1 MKKALLLSVIT
12 LFAALGAKA
21 QTLPYV
27 SIYDINYVPPASLAN
42 CIDTNQ
48 YFGDT
53 VRTRGIVVVDGN
65 LSEVASGS
73 VQGGNRPFIFLVDT
87 ADGGSPGPFK
97 GIELMGVYVGAN
109 NQLLV
114 PPNFTQAIA
123 GDVVE
128 VKAFIS
134 AFNGGLQLNL
144 LDANSFT
151 IVGSKPAPVADTV
164 LLGDLNDPNRV
175 NLLPTGE
182 QWQGSFVTFQNVTV
196 TSVIPFSGNRISF
209 DIVDGSGNRMNVSD
223 RFLAQKLPSW
233 TTVNPNSP
241 QTNGSFVA
249 PVPGTFYTS
258 LSGVIR
264 QDQNGCTGG
273 TGRGYEIHPFKA
285 SHYNVGFAPP
295 YISNVDRDPPVPTAN
310 QSVDI
315 TCDITD
321 FDGSVDSV
329 ALCWSDNGALLPN
342 QFPKFAMT
350 LKSGS
355 TSEYEYTIP
364 NRPDGTLV
372 RYFIY
377 AEDND
382 GNVSYYPSTPI
393 GQTQPNVAFYTV
405 RNGGLQIYDIQ
416 YTLNSDG
423 SSPLAGQT
431 VTVKGYVTASSKQ
444 YDLGYLYLQDLGGA
458 EWSGIWCVGVGL
470 SDFFREEEV
479 QVTGTVEEYFGMT
492 RLNVSQATKTGNRA
506 VIAPTV
512 VNPNDSAG
520 YANFGWE
527 KWESVYVRYEDP
539 AQQKL
544 WISKPNLGFGDYAV
558 SNSPTAS
565 TSNSARILAGRQA
578 STAFSS
584 LYVSPIVDTTNFN
597 YTVLDG
603 FMNVPPVVVTNAMSM
618 DAVEGI
624 MFYGFSNFRLLPRN
638 NDDFIGFSEPLDST
652 NLPVSSISV
661 AEFETLEGVRV
672 YPNPAQDWV
681 KIALPTADD
690 FTVTAFDIQGKQVL
704 REAGNGEMLLNLS
717 SLKNGLYI
725 IHLEDNQGRTHYT
738 KLVKNN

>member
-1 MKKALLLSVIT
+1 MKKALLISCFA
-12 LFAALGAKA
+12 LFATYSAVA

-27 SIYDINYVPPASLAN
+27 SIYNINFVSPANLAN

-48 YFGDT
+48 YYGDT
-53 VRTRGIVVVDGN
+53 IRTRGIVVTDGN

-87 ADGGSPGPFK
+87 ADGGSLGPWK

-114 PPNFTQAIA
+114 PPSFTQAIA

-151 IVGSKPAPVADTV
+151 IVGSANAPVSDTV
-164 LLGDLNDPNRV
+164 SLGDLNDPNRV
-175 NLLPTGE
+175 NKLPTGE
-182 QWQGSFVTFQNVTV
+182 QWQGSFVTFENVTV

-209 DIVDGSGNRMNVSD
+209 DIVDGQGNRMNVSD

-241 QTNGSFVA
+241 QNNGTFVT
-249 PVPGTFYTS
+249 PVPGTFYNS

-264 QDQNGCTGG
+264 HDQNGCTGG
-273 TGRGYEIHPFKA
+273 TGRGYEINPFSA

-321 FDGSVDSV
+321 FDGTVDSV
-329 ALCWSDNGALLPN
+329 ALLWTDNAALQPL
-342 QFPKFAMT
+342 QFPKYTMT
-350 LKSGS
+350 LKGGS
-355 TSEYEYTIP
+355 TSEFEYTIP
-364 NRPDGTLV
+364 NRPDGSFI
-372 RYFIY
+372 RYYIY
-377 AEDND
+377 AKDDE
-382 GNVSYYPSTPI
+382 GNESWYPAKPVN
-393 GQTQPNVAFYTV
+393 QTQPNVQFYTV
-405 RNGGLQIYDIQ
+405 RNNGLKIYDIQ

-423 SSPLAGQT
+423 ASPLAGQT
-431 VTVKGYVTASSKQ
+431 VTVKGYATASTKQ
-444 YDLGYLYLQDLGGA
+444 YDLGYLYLQDLGGS

-479 QVTGTVEEYFGMT
+479 QVTGVVEEYFGMT
-492 RLNVSQATKTGNRA
+492 RINVSQAAKTGNRA
-506 VIAPTV
+506 VVAPTIV
-512 VNPNDSAG
+512 DPSDSAS

-539 AQQKL
+539 NQQKL
-544 WISKPNLGFGDYAV
+544 WISRPNLGFGDYAV
-558 SNSPTAS
+558 SNSPTAP
-565 TSNSARILAGRQA
+565 TSRSGRILAGRQA

-597 YTVLDG
+597 YTVVDG
-603 FMNVPPVVVTNAMSM
+603 FMNVPAIVVTNAMNM

-624 MFYGFSNFRLLPRN
+624 MFYGFSNYRLLPRN
-638 NDDFIGFSEPLDST
+638 NDDFIGFSVPLDST
-652 NLPVSSISV
+652 NLPTSPIGI
-661 AEFETLEGVRV
+661 AEFETLEGVRI

-681 KIALPTADD
+681 KISLATQDD
-690 FTVTAFDIQGKQVL
+690 FTVTVYSLLGKTIATAQ
-704 REAGNGEMLLNLS
+704 GNGSVQLNLGNAE
-717 SLKNGLYI
+717 NGVYI
-725 IHLEDNQGRTHYT
+725 ITLKDDQGRTHYS

>member
-1 MKKALLLSVIT
+1 MKKALLLSSFA
-12 LFAALGAKA
+12 LFGALATKA

-27 SIYDINYVPPASLAN
+27 SIYDINYVSPTNLAN

-87 ADGGSPGPFK
+87 ADGGAPGPFK

-114 PPNFTQAIA
+114 PANFTQAIA

-134 AFNGGLQLNL
+134 AFNNGLQLNL

-151 IVGSKPAPVADTV
+151 IVGSKPTPVADTI
-164 LLGDLNDPNRV
+164 LLADLNDQNRV
-175 NLLPTGE
+175 NQLPTGE
-182 QWQGSFVTFQNVTV
+182 QWQGSFVTLQNVTV

-209 DIVDGSGNRMNVSD
+209 DIVDGQGNRMNVSD

-241 QTNGSFVA
+241 QANGTFVP
-249 PVPGTFYTS
+249 PVPGTFYNS

-264 QDQNGCTGG
+264 HDANGCTGG

-295 YISNVDRDPPVPTAN
+295 YISNVERDPPVPTAN

-315 TCDITD
+315 TCEITD

-329 ALCWSDNGALLPN
+329 AILWTDNGALQPL
-342 QFPKFAMT
+342 QFPAFAMS
-350 LKSGS
+350 LKGGS
-355 TSEYEYTIP
+355 TSEYEFTIP

-372 RYFIY
+372 RYYIY
-377 AEDND
+377 SKDNQ
-382 GNVSYYPSTPI
+382 GNESWYPNKPVS
-393 GQTQPNVAFYTV
+393 QTQPNVNFYTV
-405 RNGGLQIYDIQ
+405 RNGGLKIYDIQ
-416 YTLNSDG
+416 YSLSTDG
-423 SSPLAGQT
+423 ASPLAGQT
-431 VTVKGYVTASSKQ
+431 VTVKGYVTASTKQ
-444 YDLGYLYLQDLGGA
+444 FDLGYLYLQDLNGGA
-458 EWSGIWCVGVGL
+458 WSGIWCVGVGL

-492 RLNVSQATKTGNRA
+492 RLNVSQATKTGNRG
-506 VIAPTV
+506 VVAPSV
-512 VNPNDSAG
+512 VNPSDSAS

-527 KWESVYVRYEDP
+527 KWESVFVRYEDP
-539 AQQKL
+539 TQQKL
-544 WISKPNLGFGDYAV
+544 WISQEDLGFGDYAV
-558 SNSPTAS
+558 SNSATAPVS
-565 TSNSARILAGRQA
+565 RSARILAGRQA

-603 FMNVPPVVVTNAMSM
+603 FMNVPPVIVKNTMNM

-624 MFYGFSNFRLLPRN
+624 MFYGFSNYRLLPRN
-638 NDDFIGFSEPLDST
+638 NDDFIGFSIPLDST
-652 NLPVSSISV
+652 NLPTSPIGI
-661 AEFETLEGVRV
+661 AEFETLQGVSI
-672 YPNPAQDWV
+672 YPNPAQNWV
-681 KIALPTADD
+681 TISLAANDD
-690 FTVTAFDIQGKQVL
+690 FTLAIYNLQGKQVAKESG
-704 REAGNGEMLLNLS
+704 RKQVIVNLS
-717 SLKNGLYI
+717 QLDNGIYI
-725 IHLEDNQGRTHYT
+725 IHLVDEKGRTHYT
-738 KLVKNN
+738 KLVKTN